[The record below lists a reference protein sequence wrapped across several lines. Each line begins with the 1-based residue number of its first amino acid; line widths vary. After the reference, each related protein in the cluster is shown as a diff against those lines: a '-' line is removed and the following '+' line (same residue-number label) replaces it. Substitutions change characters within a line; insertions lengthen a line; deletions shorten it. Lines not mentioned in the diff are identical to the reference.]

1 MGDLYVSEK
10 PIINHVALIMCHGFD
25 SFFFFFDW
33 SNSLVYSSDGMLD

>member
-25 SFFFFFDW
+25 SFFFFDW